1 MEKFVSYLR
10 VSTCR
15 QGLSGLGLDA
25 QRQTVAS
32 YLAGK
37 SGELLEEFVEVESGA
52 RSRRPIL
59 EAALDSCRQNKATL
73 VIAKLD
79 RLARNVAFISQL
91 METRVEFVACDAPYA
106 NRLMLHIMSAFAEH
120 EREQISVRTKAAL
133 AAAKAR
139 GVKLGP
145 HGKILAA
152 QNRRAAREFAEK
164 ELLKVGQKLGNK
176 QLIEKAPQEI
186 IILSKLYE
194 FSFVFIIGFS
204 SKKLIFSTLLLLNF
218 PPFDRNKLNNF
229 NQIFPGF
236 LACLALL

>member
-152 QNRRAAREFAEK
+152 QNRRAAREFAEGMRNQFE
-164 ELLKVGQKLGNK
+164 ELLADESTTLTSVADELNRRGLSTRQGGIWTATQVSRTRRYLG
-176 QLIEKAPQEI
+176 
-186 IILSKLYE
+186 LS
-194 FSFVFIIGFS
+194 G
-204 SKKLIFSTLLLLNF
+204 
-218 PPFDRNKLNNF
+218 D
-229 NQIFPGF
+229 
-236 LACLALL
+236 